1 MPSRIIKENIFA
13 VGAIDW
19 DRTLFD
25 ALIPLPHGTS
35 YNAYLIKGTEKTA
48 LLDTVEPTKLKIL
61 QDNLNQL
68 NIHSID
74 YVISHHAEQD
84 HSGSIPAILQHFPAA
99 QLVTSKKGQDML
111 IPLLKLPPERFQL
124 IDDRQILPLG
134 GKTLQFI
141 FAPWV
146 HWPETMFSYLMEDK
160 ILFSCDLFGSHLA
173 SSELFTSANGNTM
186 LEMKRYYAEIMMPF
200 SVRISKHLE
209 MLKTFDIQM
218 IAPSHGPIHDN
229 PAMVFDLYRDWTS
242 SQVKNEV
249 VLLYISM
256 HGSTENIAHYFA
268 DCLMQ
273 KNVSVKPF
281 NLISASLGEIALALV
296 DAATV
301 IIASPAVLMGPH
313 PNIVYAT
320 YLISTLKPKTKYVG
334 ILGSFGWGNKMV
346 DQITNILQ
354 DLGVEFLPPLL
365 IKGHPREQEYS
376 EIQRF
381 ATLIEEKHR
390 LLFEQA
396 TTPVKE

>member
-1 MPSRIIKENIFA
+1 MPARIVKENVYA

-35 YNAYLIKGTEKTA
+35 YNAYLIRGTEKTA
-48 LLDTVEPTKLKIL
+48 LLDTVEPAKLKVL
-61 QDNLNQL
+61 QENLAQL
-68 NIHSID
+68 NIQSID

-84 HSGSIPAILQHFPAA
+84 HSGSIPAILEQFPAA
-99 QLVTSKKGQDML
+99 RLVTSKKGQDML
-111 IPLLKLPPERFQL
+111 IPLLKLPPERIQL
-124 IDDRQILPLG
+124 IDDRQALPLG

-146 HWPETMFSYLMEDK
+146 HWPETMFSYLLEDK

-173 SSELFTSANGNTM
+173 SSELFASANENTR

-200 SVRISKHLE
+200 SARISKHLE
-209 MLKTFDIQM
+209 MLKSFDIRM
-218 IAPSHGPIHDN
+218 IAPSHGPVHDN
-229 PAMVFDLYRDWTS
+229 PEMVFDSYRDWTS

-256 HGSTENIAHYFA
+256 HGSTETITNYLA
-268 DCLMQ
+268 DCLIQ
-273 KNVSVKPF
+273 KNIRVKPF

-301 IIASPAVLMGPH
+301 LIATPAVLMGPH
-313 PNIVYAT
+313 PNVVYAT
-320 YLISTLKPKTKYVG
+320 YLINTLKPKTKFVG
-334 ILGSFGWGNKMV
+334 ILGSFGWGNKVV
-346 DQITNILQ
+346 DQITNLLQ

-365 IKGHPREQEYS
+365 IKGHPQEQDYS

-381 ATLIEEKHR
+381 AALIEEKHYAH
-390 LLFEQA
+390 FNQA
-396 TTPVKE
+396 TIPAKE